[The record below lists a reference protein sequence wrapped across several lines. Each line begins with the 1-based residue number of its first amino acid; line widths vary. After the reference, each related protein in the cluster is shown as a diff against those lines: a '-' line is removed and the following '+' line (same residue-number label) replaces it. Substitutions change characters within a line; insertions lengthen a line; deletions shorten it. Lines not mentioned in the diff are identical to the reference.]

1 MKKATVCAAVIKHR
15 GMWLLISTASA
26 AAVIVLT
33 ITPGRSLVIA
43 LIHSVLDRVWWGDLI
58 GHTAL
63 MGALT
68 TVLYGAARLGM
79 RRRFSS
85 SLAFALVNTLAISG
99 ITEVLQ
105 IFSDG
110 RTADRADLMANLL
123 GVFVAVSA
131 ICYQRVRVL
140 FRDESI

>member
-1 MKKATVCAAVIKHR
+1 MMINLCKNRAAVW
-15 GMWLLISTASA
+15 MFTSAVSTA
-26 AAVIVLT
+26 AVVMLMLAPDRVIGWVHQVLE
-33 ITPGRSLVIA
+33 
-43 LIHSVLDRVWWGDLI
+43 RVWWGDLI

-68 TVLYGAARLGM
+68 MVLYGGARLGM

-85 SLAFALVNTLAISG
+85 SLAFALVITLAVSG

-105 IFSDG
+105 MFTEG
-110 RTADRADLMANLL
+110 RTADRADFMANLL